1 MQNRQPQQ
9 PRSRS
14 PSPQKNHQENNL
26 TNEFQDTSASARHI
40 ITNARTSSRLIP
52 SHPLQPYLSVAPV
65 QTKFTILPVVDP
77 RKKINVSLT
86 QEGTYFPDKMFN
98 PGNNVGPWSGF
109 ASSVNTESML
119 RNQIYALQKAS
130 QSVYVP
136 SSKSDLYEHAF
147 NTPKTMQHHDPLFHV
162 FVPAQTH
169 QVPLKDLMG
178 DGLFNNSTRT
188 MRDKK

>member
-1 MQNRQPQQ
+1 MQNRQPQQQQ

-14 PSPQKNHQENNL
+14 PSPEKTHMS
-26 TNEFQDTSASARHI
+26 NEFQDTLASARHI
-40 ITNARTSSRLIP
+40 ITNARTNSRLIP

-130 QSVYVP
+130 QAVYVP
-136 SSKSDLYEHAF
+136 SSHSDLYEHSF
-147 NTPKTMQHHDPLFHV
+147 NTQKTMQPHDPLFHV
-162 FVPAQTH
+162 FVPTQTH

-188 MRDKK
+188 MREKK